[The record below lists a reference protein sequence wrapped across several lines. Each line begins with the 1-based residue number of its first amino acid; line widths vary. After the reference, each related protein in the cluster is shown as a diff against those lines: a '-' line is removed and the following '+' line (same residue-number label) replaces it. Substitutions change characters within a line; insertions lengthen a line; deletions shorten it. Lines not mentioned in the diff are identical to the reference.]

1 MLATQDVQPTAGA
14 QAAEDVTCALHQ
26 VDLWLLRAS
35 DAAARFA
42 DTNEYDG
49 QGYASP
55 IDWIRF
61 NCHQTSTVA
70 ADLIAVGKTRERVPE
85 SSQALTDGE
94 IGFAHL

>member
-1 MLATQDVQPTAGA
+1 MLATQDVRPSAGDR
-14 QAAEDVTCALHQ
+14 AAEDVTYALHQ

-42 DTNEYDG
+42 ATNEYDA

-61 NCHQTSTVA
+61 TCH
-70 ADLIAVGKTRERVPE
+70 
-85 SSQALTDGE
+85 
-94 IGFAHL
+94 